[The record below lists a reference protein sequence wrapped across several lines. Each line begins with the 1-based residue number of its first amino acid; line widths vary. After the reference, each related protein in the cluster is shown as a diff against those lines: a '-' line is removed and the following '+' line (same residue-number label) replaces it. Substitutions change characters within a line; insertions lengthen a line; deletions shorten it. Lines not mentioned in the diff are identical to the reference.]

1 MFVLEIIWF
10 LIYRYKIMEVG
21 VDLYFVEFKF
31 LRVVFKKNNINYECK
46 VRFDFVGFVGVV

>member
-1 MFVLEIIWF
+1 
-10 LIYRYKIMEVG
+10 MEVG